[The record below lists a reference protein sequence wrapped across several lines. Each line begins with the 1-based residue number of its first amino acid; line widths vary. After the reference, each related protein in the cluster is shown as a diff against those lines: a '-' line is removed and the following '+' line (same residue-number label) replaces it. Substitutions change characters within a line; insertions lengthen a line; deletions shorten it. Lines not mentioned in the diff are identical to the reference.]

1 MNSKTNSNEPT
12 NLTREDIRSYQTT
25 TDERIKH
32 SIEKKALDD
41 DFDADA
47 LEGWSMPSAAGVSM
61 KKLDKHFGKK
71 FPTFSI
77 AVGIVSFSVLILSV
91 LYFSEKSETNDST
104 AFKAEDQL
112 ISYEKT
118 DIVLPESI
126 EEMKEL
132 PKKEQIQIKTIQ
144 RDFEVQKQQTE
155 VKSESS
161 ESQAISNLPTKE
173 IEETKMPDRPIK
185 ESVFGKEIYLS
196 DLKVLDY
203 RAYRSRPAIQTKQ
216 LELTGTPANQSE
228 PGETNEE
235 EFTWK
240 NVDVPYIDYLEKSM
254 EIFSR
259 GNNKKALARFEEII
273 KTYPDDLNALFY
285 AGLCYYNLREFDK
298 AISSFEKCNDSKY
311 TNFNEE
317 AEWYKAKSLLA
328 SGNRDQARSLLTKI
342 QNANGYYS
350 AQAKKLLT
358 TF

>member
-1 MNSKTNSNEPT
+1 MNSKTQNNETT
-12 NLTREDIRSYQTT
+12 NLSREDIRSYQTT
-25 TDERIKH
+25 TDERLKH

-47 LEGWSMPSAAGVSM
+47 LEGWSIPSAGGFSM
-61 KKLDKHFGKK
+61 NKLDKRFGKK
-71 FPTFSI
+71 FPAFSLT
-77 AVGIVSFSVLILSV
+77 VGILSVSVLILTV
-91 LYFSEKSETNDST
+91 LYFSEKSEPNEEVPST
-104 AFKAEDQL
+104 KDRQL

-132 PKKEQIQIKTIQ
+132 PQKEQIQIKTIQ

-155 VKSESS
+155 VKNEAV
-161 ESQAISNLPTKE
+161 ETQPISNLPTKE
-173 IEETKMPDRPIK
+173 IEDTKLPDRPIK
-185 ESVFGKEIYLS
+185 EVLFGKEIYLS

-235 EFTWK
+235 EFIWK
-240 NVDVPYIDYLEKSM
+240 NVDVPYIEYLEKSM

-298 AISSFEKCNDSKY
+298 AIASFEKCSDSKY

-328 SGNRDQARSLLTKI
+328 SGNKDQARSLLTKI
-342 QNANGYYS
+342 LNDNGYYS